1 MTEWTAK
8 HGTTD
13 LFAGTT
19 IDEATQQNLLDWFQF
34 RQVCDDDRFG
44 IYFHRLLR
52 AAEWQY
58 NQQLRL
64 ESVEWDPMVS
74 DYMERQIRTNDS
86 DSGNSK
92 TTRSGTRNQTSES
105 ETTGTGKSETS
116 TTGETNNTSNNESD
130 GTSNTT
136 HTGETE
142 QTQHSSGL
150 TGTTPDTALYP
161 ATGYPESLAW
171 VYASGQQEAK
181 SEGTGN
187 DSSTDNTTTHD
198 EGTTTDH
205 GTSSGTANTTDNTTS
220 NTTGTVKDTDNST
233 EEGTNSNHHTGDT
246 GERYS
251 ARHES
256 AHDLMDRARNYIR
269 RTNAFLWLVDMLGA
283 AFFGLVDY

>member
-13 LFAGTT
+13 LFAGLT

-34 RQVCDDDRFG
+34 REVCDDDRFG

-58 NQQLRL
+58 NEQLRL

-92 TTRSGTRNQTSES
+92 TTRKGVHNQNSSGKI
-105 ETTGTGKSETS
+105 TGTGKSETS
-116 TTGETNNTSNNESD
+116 TTGQTSNKSKNMSDGTNNTNHSGKNE
-130 GTSNTT
+130 
-136 HTGETE
+136 
-142 QTQHSSGL
+142 QKRHSSGL
-150 TGTTPDTALYP
+150 TGSTPDTALYP

-181 SEGTGN
+181 GDESGS
-187 DSSTDNTTTHD
+187 DSSTDKVTTHD
-198 EGTTTDH
+198 EGTTSDEGKSSGKAITNDN
-205 GTSSGTANTTDNTTS
+205 TSSTTS
-220 NTTGTVKDTDNST
+220 GTVKDTDDST
-233 EEGTNSNHHTGDT
+233 EEGSNRNTHIGDT
-246 GERYS
+246 RERYS
-251 ARHES
+251 GRHEA